1 MATIAP
7 LLDRSRLYILIAGLE
22 TDLRAILRQW
32 VLSYKTEDD
41 VFGGRYRLLRER
53 AEEDGA
59 DPSGSVIDY
68 ADFAD
73 SFEIVNRHSA
83 MVPGEVAR
91 AIKDY
96 TPHLAAFIGPRNRVM
111 HSRPLHE
118 GDLEA
123 GLKLCMGLL
132 DQPLP
137 LPTLRDLVTR
147 IQEDPSWSPA
157 LDSSASSDAKV
168 AHNLPF
174 PEFDETGLLGRVNE
188 NRDLL
193 ERLRRRRDRVITLVG
208 EGGMGKTALAVKT
221 LDDLVYEPDCP
232 YEAVLW
238 ASLKTERLTAEG
250 VEAVGTAA
258 RDVLGIAAHL
268 ARPLDDTF
276 HGTPEELGELLA
288 GIEVLIAID
297 NVESTSADEI
307 VRFYDAMP
315 DSCWFLL
322 TSRVGLG
329 QLERRIPVG
338 PLDCK
343 SGAKMLRVLAA
354 RRGLT
359 SLAQLSPQQL
369 EAQVDRLRGTPL
381 AIRWYVEAVSAG
393 LPASVAIRDQSEL
406 LRFCLETIYGGLTEA
421 ARRCVTVLYAAQAGL
436 DASQIA
442 VASDL
447 SADTLARALQD
458 LQRRSLVEVQ
468 HAGAEGLYEKYKLTA
483 ATTRYLGSVD
493 RPTDSVLK
501 DAEKRLAE
509 LHASEE
515 RRQREAA
522 GSAVSLYYF
531 DVEEEEHK
539 AIAHILRKALL
550 ASRKEPAEAE
560 AQLQRAKGLA
570 PDYHEVHRVE
580 GVLATNAAQHARA
593 HEAYERAYELAPDG
607 TARARVAHF
616 YSWLVAEQ
624 GDIQRALELE
634 TEAHNVL
641 DLPATRTRVGQYL
654 MYAKR
659 FDEAEAMLRPVLG
672 MDDLR
677 SVLIAWTQLLSVTKR
692 RVEDLRA
699 ARQAGDAVRVGAR
712 GLREI
717 SAYLDTGVTDSTLR
731 SRALDLGLETLQA
744 ACDLQDWNGCEDD
757 VAVILRYATRHANE
771 LLVHPDRSF
780 WLRTSRRMR
789 ESRSCPTD
797 VAESLAALEATLAV
811 KEGHELLRGLVV
823 GFDCAKGYG
832 FIEQTHGTERV
843 FFHRSDLRDRGVEV
857 LLMKDTP
864 VSFAVRRE
872 EKGLHASG
880 VRPELA
886 PEVETDVLRSRRGQ
900 VARKYDDY
908 LFATDEHTKAPVFVG
923 MHAMPAREWKHVAV
937 GDLLRYDL
945 ELVPKGPRAVR
956 GSARRIDR
964 S

>member
-1 MATIAP
+1 
-7 LLDRSRLYILIAGLE
+7 
-22 TDLRAILRQW
+22 
-32 VLSYKTEDD
+32 
-41 VFGGRYRLLRER
+41 
-53 AEEDGA
+53 
-59 DPSGSVIDY
+59 
-68 ADFAD
+68 
-73 SFEIVNRHSA
+73 
-83 MVPGEVAR
+83 
-91 AIKDY
+91 
-96 TPHLAAFIGPRNRVM
+96 
-111 HSRPLHE
+111 
-118 GDLEA
+118 
-123 GLKLCMGLL
+123 
-132 DQPLP
+132 
-137 LPTLRDLVTR
+137 
-147 IQEDPSWSPA
+147 
-157 LDSSASSDAKV
+157 
-168 AHNLPF
+168 
-174 PEFDETGLLGRVNE
+174 
-188 NRDLL
+188 
-193 ERLRRRRDRVITLVG
+193 
-208 EGGMGKTALAVKT
+208 MGKTALAVKT
-221 LDDLVYEPDCP
+221 LDDLVYDPDCP

-268 ARPLDDTF
+268 ARPLDEAF
-276 HGTPEELGELLA
+276 HGTAEELGELLA

-297 NVESTSADEI
+297 NVETTSADEI

-315 DSCWFLL
+315 DSCGFLL

-329 QLERRIPVG
+329 QLERRIAVG
-338 PLDCK
+338 PLDPK

-359 SLAQLSPQQL
+359 GLAQLPPQQL
-369 EAQVDRLRGTPL
+369 QAQVERLRGTPL
-381 AIRWYVEAVSAG
+381 AIRWYVEAVAAG
-393 LPASVAIRDQSEL
+393 LPASVAIKDQSEL

-421 ARRCVTVLYAAQAGL
+421 ARRCVTVLYAARAGL

-493 RPTDSVLK
+493 RPADSVLK

-515 RRQREAA
+515 RRQQEAA

-531 DVEEEEHK
+531 DVEEEEQK

-550 ASRKEPAEAE
+550 ARKQPAEAE

-570 PDYHEVHRVE
+570 PEYHEVYRVE
-580 GVLATNAAQHARA
+580 GILATNATQYARA
-593 HEAYERAYELAPDG
+593 REAYERAYELAPDEA
-607 TARARVAHF
+607 ARARVAHF
-616 YSWLVAEQ
+616 FSWLLAEQ
-624 GDIQRALELE
+624 GDLERALQLE
-634 TEAHNVL
+634 TEAHEVL

-692 RVEDLRA
+692 RVETLRA
-699 ARQAGDAVRVGAR
+699 ARQAGDAVRTGAR

-731 SRALDLGLETLQA
+731 SRALDLALETLQA
-744 ACDLQDWNGCEDD
+744 AHDLRDWGSCEEDAAL
-757 VAVILRYATRHANE
+757 VLRYATRHANE

-780 WLRTSRRMR
+780 WLRTSRHMR
-789 ESRSCPTD
+789 ESRSCPAT
-797 VAESLAALEATLAV
+797 VAESLAALEATLAD
-811 KEGHELLRGLVV
+811 KEGHELLRGLVA
-823 GFDCAKGYG
+823 GFDCEKGYG
-832 FIEQTHGTERV
+832 FIEPTEGTERV

-864 VSFAVRRE
+864 VSFAVRRV

-886 PEVETDVLRSRRGQ
+886 PEVEADLLRNRRGR
-900 VARKYDDY
+900 VVRKYDDY
-908 LFATDEHTKAPVFVG
+908 LFALDEHTKATVFVG
-923 MHAMPAREWKHVAV
+923 SHAMPARDWKQLAV
-937 GDLLRYDL
+937 GDLLRYDV
-945 ELVPKGPRAVR
+945 ELVPKGPRAVWE
-956 GSARRIDR
+956 SARRLDGSSSLPSPGAEQQAR